1 VFVDVDVA
9 GGEAGEHA
17 AGGVHAGLG
26 GQGEFDAL
34 AADG

>member
-1 VFVDVDVA
+1 VFFDLDVA
-9 GGEAGEHA
+9 GGEAGDRA